1 MSEVFDKIYSCIT
14 FLGLLPKKLVQALLQ
29 VLKKLPILIRK
40 KSVNFIKSTFAS
52 RKLLIARLAILVA
65 LISVTVTATIIL
77 HNNSHMVKAISL
89 TYSGEQI
96 GYASSLEE
104 AELAKANAREYL
116 SSEILREIS
125 FEETRTEAHNIAN
138 SEVLCDIIV
147 DTLQKDLTQ
156 VTEVYVGNTLIC
168 AVDDPVGARRVINE
182 LLEESAILFPEEAV
196 SFANDITTK
205 SVYYNVDETVST
217 VAELERLLSDPTT
230 LQIQHAQCLES
241 IAYTEFETVEIQTLE
256 LFVGDT
262 RVKRTG
268 QNGSEYQVSLIK
280 TVNGNDVY
288 SEHLMSVPVTTPV
301 TQIVERGIR
310 AENLVMDTYTVV
322 QTLGVFCWPCV
333 DLYEVTSPWGGREL
347 QGSGDYHEGIDISGP
362 NAEGC
367 LVVAGA
373 GGTVIEAGYS
383 SGGYGNYVI
392 IDHGNGIQTVYG
404 HMLDNSLRV
413 YAGQQIG
420 KGEVLGQVGNTGY
433 SFGAHLHFEVRI
445 NGIRVNPAPY
455 LGLSQ

>member
-1 MSEVFDKIYSCIT
+1 M
-14 FLGLLPKKLVQALLQ
+14 
-29 VLKKLPILIRK
+29 R
-40 KSVNFIKSTFAS
+40 FIKKVPRAIGKRTVSFIKNTMS
-52 RKLLIARLAILVA
+52 SPKRLVTRLVILVLLVA
-65 LISVTVTATIIL
+65 LSITATVIL
-77 HNNSHMVKAISL
+77 IDNSRKVEAISL
-89 TYSGEQI
+89 TYGGKQI
-96 GYASSLEE
+96 GYASSADE
-104 AELAKANAREYL
+104 AEVARSNARAL
-116 SSEILREIS
+116 LGSAITSEIQLT
-125 FEETRTEAHNIAN
+125 ETRTDAHNIAD
-138 SEVLCDIIV
+138 SEALCDIIV
-147 DTLQKDLTQ
+147 NTLKEDLTQ
-156 VTEVYVGNTLIC
+156 VTEIYVGNKLIC
-168 AVDDPVGARRVINE
+168 AVNDPVGARKIIAAH
-182 LLEESAILFPEEAV
+182 LENAAALYPEQAV
-196 SFANDITTK
+196 SFSNNVTTK
-205 SVYYNVDETVST
+205 SVYYKADEKIST
-217 VAELERLLSDPTT
+217 IAELEQKLSDPAV
-230 LQIQHAQCLES
+230 LQIQHAQCIES
-241 IAYTEFETVEIQTLE
+241 IAYTEFETVEIQTLD

-268 QNGSEYQVSLIK
+268 QNGAEYQVSLVK
-280 TVNGNDVY
+280 TVNNNDIS
-288 SEHLMSVPVTTPV
+288 SEHLMSVPVKAPV

-333 DLYEVTSPWGGREL
+333 DLFEVTSPWGGREL

-413 YAGQQIG
+413 RTGQYIG
-420 KGEVLGQVGNTGY
+420 KGEVIGQVGNTGY

-455 LGLSQ
+455 LGLK

>member
-1 MSEVFDKIYSCIT
+1 MSKIFDTIYSCIA
-14 FLGLLPKKLVQALLQ
+14 FLGLLPKKSVQALLRF
-29 VLKKLPILIRK
+29 VKKLPRAIRD
-40 KSVNFIKSTFAS
+40 KSVKFIKNTLSS
-52 RKLLIARLAILVA
+52 RKRLITHLVILVVLIAV
-65 LISVTVTATIIL
+65 SVTATVL
-77 HNNSHMVKAISL
+77 LLDNSHKVTAISL
-89 TYSGEQI
+89 SYGGKQI
-96 GYASSLEE
+96 GYAANTDE
-104 AELAKANAREYL
+104 AELAKSNARVL
-116 SSEILREIS
+116 LGSAITSEIQLT
-125 FEETRTEAHNIAN
+125 ETRTDAHNIADA
-138 SEVLCDIIV
+138 EALCDIIV
-147 DTLQKDLTQ
+147 DTLKEDLTQ
-156 VTEVYVGNTLIC
+156 VTEIYIGNKLIC
-168 AVDDPVGARRVINE
+168 AVNDPVGARNVIAS
-182 LLEESAILFPEEAV
+182 LLEEATALYPEQAV
-196 SFANDITTK
+196 SFANDISTK
-205 SVYYNVDETVST
+205 AAYYKADDEIATIS
-217 VAELERLLSDPTT
+217 ELETKLSDPSV
-230 LQIQHAQCLES
+230 LQVQHAQCLES

-268 QNGSEYQVSLIK
+268 QNGAEYQVSLVK
-280 TVNGNDVY
+280 TVNNNDIS
-288 SEHLMSVPVTTPV
+288 SEHLMSVPVKAPV

-333 DLYEVTSPWGGREL
+333 DLFEVTSDWGGREL
-347 QGSGDYHEGIDISGP
+347 LGSADYHEGIDISGP

-413 YAGQQIG
+413 RTGQHIG
-420 KGEVLGQVGNTGY
+420 KGEVIGQVGNTGY

-455 LGLSQ
+455 LGLK

>member
-1 MSEVFDKIYSCIT
+1 MSNFFDKFYSCIA
-14 FLGLLPKKLVQALLQ
+14 FLGLLPKKTVQALM
-29 VLKKLPILIRK
+29 R
-40 KSVNFIKSTFAS
+40 FIKKVPRAIGKRTVSFIKNTMS
-52 RKLLIARLAILVA
+52 SPKRLVTRLVILVLLVA
-65 LISVTVTATIIL
+65 LSITATVIL
-77 HNNSHMVKAISL
+77 IDNSRKVEAISL
-89 TYSGEQI
+89 TYGGKQI
-96 GYASSLEE
+96 GYASSADE
-104 AELAKANAREYL
+104 AEVARSNARAL
-116 SSEILREIS
+116 LGSAITSEIQLT
-125 FEETRTEAHNIAN
+125 ETRTDAHNIAD
-138 SEVLCDIIV
+138 SEALCDIIV
-147 DTLQKDLTQ
+147 NTLKEDLTQ
-156 VTEVYVGNTLIC
+156 VTEIYVGNKLIC
-168 AVDDPVGARRVINE
+168 AVNDPVGARKIIAAH
-182 LLEESAILFPEEAV
+182 LENAAALYPEQAV
-196 SFANDITTK
+196 SFSNNVTTK
-205 SVYYNVDETVST
+205 SVYYKADEKIST
-217 VAELERLLSDPTT
+217 IAELEQKLSDPAV
-230 LQIQHAQCLES
+230 LQIQHAQCIES
-241 IAYTEFETVEIQTLE
+241 IAYTEFETVEIQTLD

-268 QNGSEYQVSLIK
+268 QNGAEYQVSLVK
-280 TVNGNDVY
+280 TVNNNDIS
-288 SEHLMSVPVTTPV
+288 SEHLMSVPVKAPV

-333 DLYEVTSPWGGREL
+333 DLFEVTSPWGGREL

-413 YAGQQIG
+413 RTGQYIG
-420 KGEVLGQVGNTGY
+420 KGEVIGQVGNTGY

-455 LGLSQ
+455 LGLK